1 MRRSDLLPPALRRVL
16 LRALGRATLRGDYR
30 SWQSALAA
38 SAPYRTDLS
47 VYARMTEE
55 IRAGR
60 GTSSRILSPLL
71 AAILLAGNRTRVLD
85 FGGNLGQVYFDVSRF
100 AEGRIES
107 WSVVDLPDVVG
118 VGNARFANDRLRFFP
133 TIEDVLARET
143 PNVVLCFH
151 VLQYLESPFEV
162 LARLTS
168 FAPAF
173 LVLNE
178 FPVGDRERFMVQH
191 LLPAL
196 GGGSRPARIFS
207 DAQVAEALAPYELVE
222 EIGLPAW
229 DPTLVGVRH
238 VSRVYRRRAHFTAIE
253 NSG

>member
-1 MRRSDLLPPALRRVL
+1 MRRADLLPPALRRVL
-16 LRALGRATLRGDYR
+16 LRALGRATLRGDYG

-38 SAPYRTDLS
+38 SAPYWTDLS
-47 VYARMTEE
+47 IYARMTEE

-71 AAILLAGNRTRVLD
+71 SAILLAGDGARVLD
-85 FGGNLGQVYFDVSRF
+85 FGGNLGQVYFDVARF
-100 AEGRIES
+100 AGRHIQS
-107 WSVVDLPDVVG
+107 WSVVDLEDVVAL
-118 VGNARFANDRLRFFP
+118 GNARFANDRLHFFP
-133 TIEDVLARET
+133 TIEDVLTRET

-168 FAPAF
+168 FAPTL

-178 FPVGDRERFMVQH
+178 FPVADRERFMVQH
-191 LLPAL
+191 VMPAL
-196 GGGSRPARIFS
+196 GRGSLPVRIFC
-207 DAQVAEALAPYELVE
+207 DAQITAALADYELVE

-229 DPTLVGVRH
+229 DRTLVDARH
-238 VSRVYRRRAHFTAIE
+238 VSRLYRRRAHFTAIE